1 MSRFSS
7 CQASR
12 PSVCTG
18 PASSAALGFRF
29 TNLEVSGCSHVV
41 FCVFYDVFWLAPGGV
56 KLKMT
61 KPGPNPRGGEKLIR
75 VFLLRLSASFFCYLH
90 LFLLS
95 ASFLTRFPGACHD
108 SGGSV
113 GYMCLFLV
121 VICVFFRLPPPSKL
135 SCKASPNS
143 TDLKLV

>member
-1 MSRFSS
+1 MLF
-7 CQASR
+7 
-12 PSVCTG
+12 
-18 PASSAALGFRF
+18 
-29 TNLEVSGCSHVV
+29 
-41 FCVFYDVFWLAPGGV
+41 FCVFYDGFWLAPGGV

-75 VFLLRLSASFFCYLH
+75 VFLLRLSASFLSYLH
-90 LFLLS
+90 LLLLS

-121 VICVFFRLPPPSKL
+121 VICVFFPFAASFKVVLQSFSKFYGSKVSL
-135 SCKASPNS
+135 SRVIGLFIVVVFHGFLCPGNTAKCSIWS
-143 TDLKLV
+143 S